1 MKRRGESK
9 LKKFKRKA
17 KPRIKKFINILLGLV
32 LFIVLMGSAFKM
44 STLFGAAFIIAFA
57 LAIYNGELKRKPWK
71 PIAVF
76 VGALIIRFGIG
87 QYLDPIKESETLL
100 DLAVSALIFLSILIF
115 GWKIKKS

>member
-1 MKRRGESK
+1 MPKHKESK
-9 LKKFKRKA
+9 LKNFKRKA
-17 KPRIKKFINILLGLV
+17 KPKIKRFINILLGLV
-32 LFIVLMGSAFKM
+32 FFIILIGSAFKI